1 MSAEPA
7 AKAVR
12 TRLGCSLT
20 GGEIAMAGSFLV
32 TVEAEVN
39 SREVSEVVV
48 VLVTVTSVL
57 EEEWAVAMLE
67 AAETFLLVMT

>member
-1 MSAEPA
+1 MNAYNGYGS
-7 AKAVR
+7 R
-12 TRLGCSLT
+12 SDHRFT
-20 GGEIAMAGSFLV
+20 GQL
-32 TVEAEVN
+32 
-39 SREVSEVVV
+39 VV

>member
-1 MSAEPA
+1 
-7 AKAVR
+7 
-12 TRLGCSLT
+12 
-20 GGEIAMAGSFLV
+20 MAGSFLV

-67 AAETFLLVMT
+67 AAETFEKEAQGESESRKKAQEEF

>member
-1 MSAEPA
+1 
-7 AKAVR
+7 
-12 TRLGCSLT
+12 
-20 GGEIAMAGSFLV
+20 MAGSFLV